1 MDTQRTIIGHK
12 LIYSELAKA
21 LKIPNEV
28 RKINLKQI
36 EHGIISIDNFVEY
49 AISKL
54 GKLERSYGIG
64 QDFIDGS
71 DAKKTVVSGETGR
84 RATVN
89 NCKNKKGILRTIVAD
104 GKNGQVYYFKIPY
117 KFYKGKNSFKIL
129 FSVEG
134 GRPTKG
140 ISKLMIS
147 QKIWDECQVKSIKEF
162 VS

>member
-1 MDTQRTIIGHK
+1 MDTQRTIIGNK

-21 LKIPNEV
+21 LKIPVEI
-28 RKINLKQI
+28 RKVNLKQI

-54 GKLERSYGIG
+54 GKLERSDSTG

-71 DAKKTVVSGETGR
+71 DAKKSVVSGETGR
-84 RATVN
+84 RATIC

-104 GKNGQVYYFKIPY
+104 GKNNKIFYFKIPY
-117 KFYKGKNSFKIL
+117 KLYKGTNSFKIL
-129 FSVEG
+129 FSIEG

-140 ISKLMIS
+140 KSKLSIS
-147 QKIWDECQVKSIKEF
+147 QKIWDECQVKSIKEL
-162 VS
+162 VN